1 METLSKCIHPEK
13 VIMSMTTQKV
23 FKHLIQLVVD
33 NGIALTMLSSP
44 AFTCS
49 LGEMADKLG
58 VSLQRRSMRNMTL
71 REAHSQKKKCYK
83 NIKVWYILV
92 VLCTRQIHFP
102 VNLRHTMTIENV
114 SVQKRTEAR
123 AGAMLWKREL
133 RSRRYVQEMEK
144 LRYQSSFTTAPQLWL
159 WWQNKVSEVTPVMNF
174 STGLLLIE

>member
-1 METLSKCIHPEK
+1 
-13 VIMSMTTQKV
+13 
-23 FKHLIQLVVD
+23 
-33 NGIALTMLSSP
+33 
-44 AFTCS
+44 
-49 LGEMADKLG
+49 
-58 VSLQRRSMRNMTL
+58 
-71 REAHSQKKKCYK
+71 
-83 NIKVWYILV
+83 
-92 VLCTRQIHFP
+92 
-102 VNLRHTMTIENV
+102 MTIENV